1 MVVAILKQVLCNMSR
16 EFRVSKF
23 YIAYFLMAFLAYS
36 VGMGSG
42 SFGELFFKLVERMD
56 V

>member
-1 MVVAILKQVLCNMSR
+1 MNR

-23 YIAYFLMAFLAYS
+23 YVAYFLMAFLAYS
-36 VGMGSG
+36 VGTRSG